1 MLCAAV
7 PHRCLYICLSRFC
20 VMISCCALFGK
31 VMRDKIPQVRR
42 PLHDVDSAVPGCRSR
57 LLALLMIPYIVVA
70 ARSRYPVGG
79 PLRSARG
86 CGISPIVGY
95 SQ

>member
-1 MLCAAV
+1 MLCRRASTV
-7 PHRCLYICLSRFC
+7 SVHLSVSLLCDDLLLCSIR
-20 VMISCCALFGK
+20 K
-31 VMRDKIPQVRR
+31 VMREKIPQVRR

-57 LLALLMIPYIVVA
+57 LLALLMIPYIVVT
-70 ARSRYPVGG
+70 ARSRHPVGG